1 MTEKKSF
8 RIAVTGK
15 GGVGKTTITGL
26 ILKYLIR
33 KGLKPV
39 LVIDADPSINLPD
52 LVGVNFDDSIGGIR
66 ENGFDGKDLSVSK
79 SDFFQYKAEC
89 AISEC
94 DDFDLLV
101 MGRPE
106 GPGCYCFVNN
116 ILRNVLDTISRN
128 YRFVLMDCE
137 AGLEHLSRRTT
148 RDIDLLVLVVDG
160 SRKSFLTAKTIVD
173 LAGSLKTRIGRVC
186 LVLNG
191 SRGTDGK
198 VTESWLNDLREF
210 SDFEITVP
218 NDPEVA
224 SFETEKKSILRIPDD
239 STAYKAMSEGMDKI
253 LPLKNNENSGIYRV
267 PAKPEHA

>member
-8 RIAVTGK
+8 RVAVTGK

-33 KGLKPV
+33 NELKPV

-52 LVGVNFDDSIGGIR
+52 LVGMDFDDSIGGIR

-148 RDIDLLVLVVDG
+148 RDIDFLVLVVDG

-173 LAGSLKTRIGRVC
+173 LAGSLKTRIGKVF
-186 LVLNG
+186 LVFNG
-191 SRGTDGK
+191 SRGSGREIPARWREELK
-198 VTESWLNDLREF
+198 ESAALNV
-210 SDFEITVP
+210 TVP
-218 NDPEVA
+218 NDPHIAEY
-224 SFETEKKSILRIPDD
+224 ETEGKSILQLPDD
-239 STAYKAMSEGMDKI
+239 SPAYTALAAGLDNA
-253 LPLKNNENSGIYRV
+253 LPKTEN
-267 PAKPEHA
+267 K